1 MAITGSGTSSEPYVV
16 DTYQEFRSIATNG
29 KSSIYLNI
37 RQPNQVWDMNVLAPN
52 GTPTLSSNNRM
63 HINGNGVTILNA
75 YITSYLFKLYG
86 TAYLDNFN
94 VENFVMS
101 GSDARMF
108 GNGTYNDTSYVRGCR
123 LSGLLM
129 NGANFSYAADK
140 VSYTTYNGKG
150 NSFNLKFLNT
160 SKWYSSYTEYHNHS
174 DIYIDTSSTSGDSI
188 YLNTVDNSR
197 IRGVVN
203 NGSLIKCYK
212 LTNSVFDV
220 DLYGTSNVSSTQS
233 NCAVNQDKL
242 FSGSTHNFSQSSL
255 CTTQQLGD
263 ASYLASIGF
272 PIGG

>member
-1 MAITGSGTSSEPYVV
+1 MAITGSGTLSEPYVV
-16 DTYQEFRSIATNG
+16 DTYQEFMSTATNG
-29 KSSIYLNI
+29 ESSIYLNI
-37 RQPNQVWDMNVLAPN
+37 RQPNQVWDMNVLAPD
-52 GTPTLSSNNRM
+52 GTPTLSSNKRI

-75 YITSYLFKLYG
+75 YITSYLINLWG

-101 GSDARMF
+101 GSNAHMF
-108 GNGTYNDTSYVRGCR
+108 GNETYNNTSYVRGCR
-123 LSGLLM
+123 FSGLLM
-129 NGANFSYAADK
+129 KGANFSHAADK
-140 VSYTTYNGKG
+140 VNYTTYNGKG
-150 NSFNLKFLNT
+150 NSFNLKLLDT
-160 SKWYSSYTEYHNHS
+160 SKWYGTYAEYHYHS
-174 DIYIDTSSTSGDSI
+174 DIYIDTSSTSNDSV
-188 YLNTVDNSR
+188 YWHTVDNSR
-197 IRGVVN
+197 IRGVVD
-203 NGSLIKCYK
+203 NGSKIRCSN

-220 DLYGTSNVSSTQS
+220 DLYGTSSVTNTQS